1 MMNAGGYAVAS
12 ELMGIDLNSRTLKTR
27 EYYERMN
34 PSVGMKREE
43 LDGFLTLGRQ
53 VLRTPDI
60 SCEHVLF
67 LQYNT
72 YQVPYIYLVACRP
85 FG

>member
-1 MMNAGGYAVAS
+1 MNAGGYAVAS

-34 PSVGMKREE
+34 PSVGMKKDE

-53 VLRTPDI
+53 VLRIPHV
-60 SCEHVLF
+60 SCK
-67 LQYNT
+67 
-72 YQVPYIYLVACRP
+72 
-85 FG
+85 

>member
-53 VLRTPDI
+53 VLRTPHI
-60 SCEHVLF
+60 SCEHF
-67 LQYNT
+67 FFA
-72 YQVPYIYLVACRP
+72 I
-85 FG
+85 

>member
-1 MMNAGGYAVAS
+1 MINAGGYAVVS

-34 PSVGMKREE
+34 PQRGLKEKVE

-53 VLRTPDI
+53 VLRIPDFG
-60 SCEHVLF
+60 CEQGVYF
-67 LQYNT
+67 
-72 YQVPYIYLVACRP
+72 
-85 FG
+85 